1 MHRFPM
7 LGRVLQHPGL
17 RGHLVAGM
25 ASRRHVLLGG
35 SLVALAG
42 AVLATPRAHA
52 LTLENMRLPYE
63 PGPER
68 DGILSWRSLSSVTW
82 FEGQGVMFAPEVE
95 ALDDTEV
102 RLEGF
107 MMPFDQAPLQRQF
120 LLTAYA
126 AHCPFCMP
134 GGVPSLVEVIAGQP
148 VPRTGSRLTMQGRL
162 KLRRD
167 PESYGL
173 LYQMLDAV
181 RAS

>member
-1 MHRFPM
+1 MHHFPTR
-7 LGRVLQHPGL
+7 GRVLQHPGL
-17 RGHLVAGM
+17 RDHLVAGR
-25 ASRRHVLLGG
+25 AGRRHVLLGG

-42 AVLATPRAHA
+42 AALATRQANA
-52 LTLENMRLPYE
+52 LTLENVRLPYE

-68 DGILSWRSLSSVTW
+68 DGILSWRVLSSVTW
-82 FEGQGVMFAPEVE
+82 FDQGVMFPPEVE

-107 MMPFDQAPLQRQF
+107 MMPFDQAPLQQQF

-134 GGVPSLVEVIAGQP
+134 GGVPSLVEVIAAQP
-148 VPRTGSRLTMQGRL
+148 VPRTSSRLTMQGRL
-162 KLRRD
+162 KLLRD
-167 PESYGL
+167 PESYGF